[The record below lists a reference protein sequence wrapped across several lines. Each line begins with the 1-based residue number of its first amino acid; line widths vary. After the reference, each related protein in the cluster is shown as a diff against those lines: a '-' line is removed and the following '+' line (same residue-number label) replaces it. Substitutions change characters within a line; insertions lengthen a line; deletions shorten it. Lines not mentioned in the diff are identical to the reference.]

1 MQVLV
6 TGGTGF
12 IGIHLVAAL
21 VARGWRVRCLVR
33 ETSNRRPLSAHAIE
47 YVVGSLQDQT
57 ALHQAVQGAELI
69 FHLAGATKVRVPDD
83 YDRINYGG
91 TQKLL
96 EACADAGTTLRKFI
110 YTSSIAAAGPSP
122 SGAAVKESDPAHPVG
137 PYGRSKLRAEQ
148 AILALKAQLPVII
161 LRPSAIYG
169 PYDTDFLRL
178 FRAVK
183 RGLLPYIGGQELH
196 IDVCYVDDLIRGML
210 AAAECR
216 NDSGEVF
223 FLGGDCYTW
232 GQLGAEIARHVGTR
246 PRAIRL
252 PRSLVLAAASVADG
266 WARLSARP
274 SVLSRAN
281 LLERLQ
287 PYWVYDS
294 SKAREAFG
302 YVPEVTLAQGIA
314 QTLRWYRDVQW
325 L

>member
-96 EACADAGTTLRKFI
+96 EACAEAGTTLRKFI

-122 SGAAVKESDPAHPVG
+122 SGAAVTESDPPHPVG

-210 AAAECR
+210 AAAESR
-216 NDSGEVF
+216 ESSGEVF
-223 FLGGDCYTW
+223 FLGGGCYTW